1 MQEQVAEVLS
11 AFGQAR
17 TGGSGTF
24 HRLEYF
30 RTNYLKKYAKGFAEK
45 VKYAESFDRGESIP
59 CQLTIK
65 TVCAEPLF
73 AGGILEESCKRPC
86 EHPFE
91 DEEIHSCSQEECCLP
106 IERGVEY
113 MV

>member
-1 MQEQVAEVLS
+1 MEHGSRKGFILLQEQVAEAFS

-45 VKYAESFDRGESIP
+45 S
-59 CQLTIK
+59 
-65 TVCAEPLF
+65 
-73 AGGILEESCKRPC
+73 
-86 EHPFE
+86 
-91 DEEIHSCSQEECCLP
+91 EI
-106 IERGVEY
+106 RGVFRQR
-113 MV
+113 